1 PAAVTV
7 ESVPAVGNGGFI
19 QTKLDHTVSLSC
31 SAPSAGEELQ
41 WFRNGVPVALP
52 EGNRVDHSRLC
63 VQPVTRE
70 DHGVM
75 FLCQLKNNAALN
87 GSVQLEVT
95 FAPDLS
101 GNEELSLE
109 EESQM
114 TLSCESR
121 ANPPVTIAW
130 RRNGEVVDLTEG
142 HFVTTNDGL
151 VARLSVSRLSRELHQ
166 GLYSCT
172 ASSPVEAERT
182 KSFQVTVTDKTMR
195 FPRDPMIAGI
205 VVVVCTTILAVFA
218 RWERIVKC
226 CR

>member
-1 PAAVTV
+1 MKYCWHLNSTASLRLTLFWVHNRQLEDHTFDKRCIGLKSRAAALIILLTLTLTWFLSLFPAAVTV

-95 FAPDLS
+95 CELGRRGCRPSPTICCQGAPGQWL
-101 GNEELSLE
+101 EKARE
-109 EESQM
+109 EESHN
-114 TLSCESR
+114 TLSNGCLMLCWMLENCE
-121 ANPPVTIAW
+121 
-130 RRNGEVVDLTEG
+130 
-142 HFVTTNDGL
+142 TNW
-151 VARLSVSRLSRELHQ
+151 Q
-166 GLYSCT
+166 
-172 ASSPVEAERT
+172 
-182 KSFQVTVTDKTMR
+182 
-195 FPRDPMIAGI
+195 
-205 VVVVCTTILAVFA
+205 
-218 RWERIVKC
+218 
-226 CR
+226 